1 MTGGIGGGECECIIT
16 CKCGCWAALY
26 TVCYSQSLSLVTS
39 DRSLHLKLFYVITT
53 PPHTPT
59 HCK

>member
-39 DRSLHLKLFYVITT
+39 DRSYTS
-53 PPHTPT
+53 
-59 HCK
+59 